1 MRIHVTDANWL
12 NESDVCSIEH
22 FAELSG
28 MSLADVQEL
37 VECGAIRPA
46 QESVD
51 PSSYSMQEVSIV
63 IAARRLRDDFELDQ
77 HGLEVALSLLRRIR
91 VLEAE
96 LQTRQWVEMKLSRK

>member
-12 NESDVCSIEH
+12 NESDICSIEH

-46 QESVD
+46 QDDVER
-51 PSSYSMQEVSIV
+51 PSYSMQEVSIV

-91 VLEAE
+91 ALEAE
-96 LQTRQWVEMKLSRK
+96 LQTRQWVEMKLAQK